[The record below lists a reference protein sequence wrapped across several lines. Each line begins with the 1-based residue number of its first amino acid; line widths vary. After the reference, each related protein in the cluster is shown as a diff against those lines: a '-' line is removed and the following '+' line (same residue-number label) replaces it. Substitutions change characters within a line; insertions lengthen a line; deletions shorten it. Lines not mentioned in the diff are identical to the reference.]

1 MLWLLA
7 LGASNGDQREKLTVT
22 FSISLQFTLQ
32 IICLFFQTVHDNKS
46 HCNGLLSVHCS
57 RNSHALDFFPDQGI
71 KLKGTVNVMI
81 TWGLPFLPCWRNTN
95 FLKTKQTNN
104 EK

>member
-1 MLWLLA
+1 MLWLFA

-46 HCNGLLSVHCS
+46 HCNGLISVHCS
-57 RNSHALDFFPDQGI
+57 RNSHALDFFSRSRNKIERDSKCDDYLGSAFSPLLEKY
-71 KLKGTVNVMI
+71 KLS
-81 TWGLPFLPCWRNTN
+81 
-95 FLKTKQTNN
+95 
-104 EK
+104 